1 MPHTLF
7 SKPHPW
13 MDQNEQAWYIAWMV
27 LVRNLLTGRLLLNA
41 PTVWLRAEDLAV
53 ANLVARRLER
63 AFDPE
68 GAPLTPALANASGRA
83 RDRLRRAVLDFEK
96 ACQAFG
102 ASEKEPSLYERM
114 APAIEQCQEILNSVE
129 LGKFLAAHPD
139 ITDEELTD
147 HVFPPG
153 TQNPFINPYPRRR
166 YTYPPTPNPEILPDP
181 EPTPET
187 TPTAPIPPILSV
199 PSTTRTVTLDST
211 PAPAPAPAPSVP
223 TPAPTATLS
232 PAPSSTSSTPSISS
246 ISSKTS
252 PYTLTARTASQK
264 ESSPRNPS
272 TLPPPPI

>member
-187 TPTAPIPPILSV
+187 APTAPIPPILSV

-211 PAPAPAPAPSVP
+211 PTPAPAPSAPSVP
-223 TPAPTATLS
+223 TPAPASTPSATTRTTPASTATLS
-232 PAPSSTSSTPSISS
+232 PAPPSTPSISS
-246 ISSKTS
+246 TPSIPSIPSISAHS
-252 PYTLTARTASQK
+252 P
-264 ESSPRNPS
+264 PD
-272 TLPPPPI
+272 